1 MASKS
6 KSRELSE
13 ILKIQI
19 MSGALHPG
27 EQLETIIKLAER
39 YKTTVATVSKAM
51 DFLEQSNLVQRIAG
65 KGIFVCEKKKCRIA
79 IVLDRVFAYS
89 TSAYSSLH
97 IILKEIDQQC
107 MELNWSYELFPNVVD
122 APSARPFLQKL
133 AQNEFDAVFIGSMYI
148 AQNYDAFFRDRMLYT
163 IGIYNYKQLNY
174 TLNFNTYRMAHD
186 AVLELNRLGCQAIAL
201 FDTDVSMEWSSTPDM
216 TKRGYF
222 DGLKRIGKLPD
233 QALYR
238 RIPVSQQ
245 GGFDALLELWQT
257 CKERPLGVISSD
269 SLMTFGMIQA
279 AFSSGMKIPEDLIIA
294 THANQGCDAAQFS
307 VPLIKYVNPIGKQI
321 KQKFVNI
328 QNYLKGEIPPF
339 GVDFIDPIK
348 QISGRKIFPVPSD
361 CSEARKTVRE
371 KGENA
376 SPGN

>member
-1 MASKS
+1 MAPKS

-19 MSGALHPG
+19 VSGALHPG
-27 EQLETIIKLAER
+27 EQLEPIVKMAER
-39 YKTTVATVSKAM
+39 YATTVATVSKAM
-51 DFLEQSNLVQRIAG
+51 EFLEQYGLVRRVAG
-65 KGIFVCEKKKCRIA
+65 KGIFVCEKKSCRIA

-163 IGIYNYKQLNY
+163 IGIYSYKELSY
-174 TLNFNTYRMAHD
+174 SLSFNTYRMAHD
-186 AVLELNRLGCQAIAL
+186 AVLELNRLGCQTIAV

-222 DGLKRIGKLPD
+222 DGLKRIGKLHD

-257 CKERPLGVISSD
+257 SKERPLGVISSD
-269 SLMTFGMIQA
+269 SLMTFGIIQA
-279 AFSSGMKIPEDLIIA
+279 AFSCGMRIPEDLIIA

-307 VPLIKYVNPIGKQI
+307 VPLIKYMNPVGKQI
-321 KQKFVNI
+321 RRVFANI
-328 QNYLKGEIPPF
+328 QNYMKGEPPPF
-339 GVDFIDPIK
+339 GVEFIEPVK
-348 QISGRKIFPVPSD
+348 QISGKKDFDSGLTH
-361 CSEARKTVRE
+361 SGARK
-371 KGENA
+371 
-376 SPGN
+376 